1 MPRSHPRRRLFDNQV
16 VDPTDW
22 SDTWTPFAEL
32 LGSVDEHNISSATST
47 TADIEDD
54 FDPACFGVYGTVG
67 FVDNDALAAMYGV
80 NTTAAYAPVTG
91 NRVEGQRQW
100 ASIPNTFADFY
111 SEGGKLRIQLRA
123 AFRSGA
129 GLHAGRPY
137 TVKIGIRVDGGLV
150 TESVIGGQDIGSEA
164 SNMEQGIGINRH
176 TQSPEVTVPI
186 STGRHSIQGVIWMET
201 MEGVPISNL
210 TAVAVSRIFYA
221 NIDYRVMVR

>member
-1 MPRSHPRRRLFDNQV
+1 MPRTHPRRRVFDNQV

-22 SDTWTPFAEL
+22 AETWSPFAEL
-32 LGSVDEHNISSATST
+32 LGAVDEHNISSATST

-91 NRVEGQRQW
+91 NRVDGQRQW

-129 GLHAGRPY
+129 GYDAGRPY

-150 TESVIGGQDIGSEA
+150 SESVIGGQDSGSEA
-164 SNMEQGIGINRH
+164 ANMEQGIGINRH